1 MTTRSLAFMDESG
14 ILGGSTQ
21 RFFSLGLMKMQ
32 MTGPFSDAAH
42 RILDRAVS
50 CIPGAGPGFEF
61 KFNAVTSS
69 SLPFHLELIDAFFG
83 QPEYFFCAF
92 VIDKQ
97 RADVNWQA
105 YFGSVW
111 DAYLSYAKM
120 VVKHNI
126 DSDEEICVVADYL
139 GKPKKSSKF
148 FEAEL
153 AACVGATG
161 PNPGRVFNACMLDSR
176 SSLIIQAVDVILGGV
191 RHSFLANR
199 EPGVPRDAEK
209 DAISIRIRERVGQ
222 KTLSVGFTNQKP
234 HYFSVW
240 EFTP

>member
-1 MTTRSLAFMDESG
+1 
-14 ILGGSTQ
+14 
-21 RFFSLGLMKMQ
+21 
-32 MTGPFSDAAH
+32 
-42 RILDRAVS
+42 
-50 CIPGAGPGFEF
+50 
-61 KFNAVTSS
+61 
-69 SLPFHLELIDAFFG
+69 
-83 QPEYFFCAF
+83 
-92 VIDKQ
+92 
-97 RADVNWQA
+97 
-105 YFGSVW
+105 
-111 DAYLSYAKM
+111 M

-139 GKPKKSSKF
+139 GKPKKSGRF

-176 SSLIIQAVDVILGGV
+176 SSLVIQAVDVILGGV

-222 KTLSVGFTNQKP
+222 KTLFVGFTNQKP

-240 EFTP
+240 EFSP